1 MQENINFDEF
11 LKEEKEKEK
20 KVDKKTI
27 LKYVIVLLIYL
38 LGQILLGM
46 IIAAVI
52 LVSNITKNN
61 IFVRIDTPTDSIFLK
76 NNLKNSFTILEKNK
90 FENLESFTNNIKKEK
105 IKEDFYMFDFN
116 YKSVDYKVFFN
127 KKNTFLVN
135 NLYTLTEYEPGKF
148 KEKDLKQLELIDVIE
163 NNKLIENEN
172 INVLT
177 TFKFNKNKNII
188 FIDKNATSLTN
199 YSLALVNFIT
209 LLVITIAVCGILYN
223 VLYSDFLDI
232 LKNLKWKYFIYV
244 LVGFGLMFAAA
255 QAANGIQKLLEIIS
269 KIQLGDSANQQA
281 IVEMLKGDALLF
293 MVITIVFLAP
303 ISEELIFRK
312 SIFGLIKNEKI
323 AYVVSSLVFAFIH
336 ITEEAF
342 GIFSGN
348 IGLGF
353 YKLFY
358 NFIGYII
365 PALALGLIYITSKKN
380 IYVTILTHML
390 WNTLSIVLI
399 FLL

>member
-11 LKEEKEKEK
+11 LKEEKTKEK

-27 LKYVIVLLIYL
+27 LKYIIVVVTYI

-46 IIAAVI
+46 IIALAI
-52 LVSNITKNN
+52 MGTNINKNN
-61 IFVRIDTPTDSIFLK
+61 IFVRKDTPTDLIFIK
-76 NNLKNSFTILEKNK
+76 NNSENSFSILEKNK
-90 FENLESFTNNIKKEK
+90 FENLESFANNVKKEK
-105 IKEDFYMFDFN
+105 IKENFYIFDLN
-116 YKSVDYKVFFN
+116 YKSVEYKIFFN
-127 KKNTFLVN
+127 KNNSFLVGKLFTLIEYEKGKYQEN
-135 NLYTLTEYEPGKF
+135 NL
-148 KEKDLKQLELIDVIE
+148 KDLEVIEVIE
-163 NNKLIENEN
+163 NNKLIDNEN

-177 TFKFNKNKNII
+177 TFKFNENNNII
-188 FIDKNATSLTN
+188 FIDKEATNLTN
-199 YSLALVNFIT
+199 YSLALVNFVT
-209 LLVITIAVCGILYN
+209 LLIITIVVCGILYN
-223 VLYSDFLDI
+223 VLYTDFVDI

-255 QAANGIQKLLEIIS
+255 QAASGIQKLLEIIS
-269 KIQLGDSANQQA
+269 KIKLGESANQQA
-281 IVEMLKGDALLF
+281 IVDMLKGNALPF
-293 MVITIVFLAP
+293 MIITVVFLAP
-303 ISEELIFRK
+303 ICEELIFRK

-323 AYVVSSLVFAFIH
+323 AYIISSLVFAIVH
-336 ITEEAF
+336 VTEEAF

-365 PALALGLIYITSKKN
+365 PALALGLIYMTSKKN

-390 WNTLSIVLI
+390 WNTLSVVLI